1 MIQHS
6 PMTEF
11 LRDIQERLKQLN
23 IPVYQRLPGSE
34 VPEPFVVIG
43 QHSDDDTPSAKS
55 GPAIVSTNLQIDIF
69 ISDADRA
76 TAEDMTYQVKG
87 LLGRRNNITSE
98 ILVDN
103 TIGRQVYH
111 IVINVTDYI
120 I

>member
-1 MIQHS
+1 MTQHS

-11 LRDIQERLKQLN
+11 LRDIQERLKLLS
-23 IPVYQRLPGSE
+23 IPIYQKLPGSE

-55 GPAIVSTNLQIDIF
+55 GPAIVNTNLQIDVF

-76 TAEDMTYQVKG
+76 IAEDMAYQVKS
-87 LLGRRNNITSE
+87 LLGRRKNITSE

-111 IVINVTDYI
+111 IIINVTDYVI
-120 I
+120 